1 MRLFVFFL
9 LLILEQATWATG
21 TAWAQPTITTSA
33 LPTPPT
39 SSAPTT
45 PTDDAPRITLVTFG
59 AGKEV
64 HQYFGHN
71 AVIVAGGDYSEP
83 AVYNYGMFGFGPGM
97 IPKFLRGRLEFWTA
111 ALALR
116 PTFTTYR
123 AANRDIRLI
132 PLQLSA
138 AQAKQMAK
146 ELERDASPAYRDY
159 LYNHY
164 DNNCSTR
171 VRDVIDHALNGELKR
186 ALSGPA
192 RFTLRGHTRRYTQ
205 QDPLIEWLMMFGLSD
220 SVDQPIT
227 QWDETFLPDEL
238 ERALLRLPEPTR
250 AMLGQLRLVHDAHQ
264 PPPPEAP
271 ATRWP
276 WYLLLG
282 LFNAALVIWTGLRA
296 QRVNTSKA
304 RWAFAIVHGQ
314 LGLLFGFLGSLLL
327 SLWFTDHIVAHGN
340 ENLFMC
346 NPLPLLSS
354 LLTFGLLKQS
364 ARIEALLRNLWLTL
378 AASTVLWLA
387 FKTVVPA
394 LDQDVSMTATLIAPI
409 NLAFAFVFWKRA
421 QPRSHAAS

>member
-1 MRLFVFFL
+1 
-9 LLILEQATWATG
+9 
-21 TAWAQPTITTSA
+21 
-33 LPTPPT
+33 
-39 SSAPTT
+39 
-45 PTDDAPRITLVTFG
+45 
-59 AGKEV
+59 
-64 HQYFGHN
+64 
-71 AVIVAGGDYSEP
+71 
-83 AVYNYGMFGFGPGM
+83 
-97 IPKFLRGRLEFWTA
+97 
-111 ALALR
+111 
-116 PTFTTYR
+116 
-123 AANRDIRLI
+123 LI

-138 AQAKQMAK
+138 EQRKQMAR
-146 ELERDASPAYRDY
+146 ELEHDASPAYRDY

-171 VRDVIDHALNGELKR
+171 VRDVIDHALKGELKR

-192 RFTLRGHTRRYTQ
+192 RFTLRGHTRRYTE

-250 AMLGQLRLVHDAHQ
+250 AILGPRTLVHDAHQ

-282 LFNAALVIWTGLRA
+282 LLNAALVTWTGLRA
-296 QRVNTSKA
+296 QRVNTGKA

-314 LGLLFGFLGSLLL
+314 LSLLLGFLGSLLL

-346 NPLPLLSS
+346 NPLPLLAS

-364 ARIEALLRNLWLTL
+364 ARIETLLRNLWLTL
-378 AASTVLWLA
+378 AASTLLWLA
-387 FKTVVPA
+387 LKVVVPA

-421 QPRSHAAS
+421 QTRSRTTAHGLFAVTASCV